1 MSSLPTLRALFI
13 NEIKDLHH
21 AETQLTK
28 ALPKMVK
35 AASAPALKADI
46 SAHLEETRGHVQ
58 RLVEALKILGLPAK
72 GKVCHA
78 MKGLVE
84 EAAEAVSATGP
95 DAVRDAALIGSAQR
109 VEHYEMAAYGTAR
122 AFAVALGET
131 RIAELLQATLDEEG
145 AANQKLTDLSRKVN
159 AAALAT
165 EKSGA
170 TKPAKSTKP
179 AKRAKR

>member
-1 MSSLPTLRALFI
+1 MSSLPTLRALLI

-35 AASAPALKADI
+35 AASNPALKADI
-46 SAHLEETRGHVQ
+46 SAHLEETRGHVK
-58 RLVEALKILGLPAK
+58 RLVEALKILELPAK

-131 RIAELLQATLDEEG
+131 QIAELLQATLDEER

-170 TKPAKSTKP
+170 TKSAKSNKP
-179 AKRAKR
+179 AKRTKR